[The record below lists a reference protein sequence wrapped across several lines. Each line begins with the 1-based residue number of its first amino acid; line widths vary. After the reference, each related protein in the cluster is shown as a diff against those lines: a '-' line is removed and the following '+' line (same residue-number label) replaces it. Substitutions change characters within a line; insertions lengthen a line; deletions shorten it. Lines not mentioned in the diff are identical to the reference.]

1 MHSSPEDPG
10 PNDPSPTARERLH
23 EVIFEA
29 DTKSGRIFDIL
40 LLWGIVASTGVV
52 MLESVESVRAE
63 FGPLLTRAEWAFTGL
78 FTVEYL
84 LRLLAVR
91 RPLRYARSFFGV
103 IDLLSILPTWLT
115 LVIPGTQPLMA
126 VRAIRLLRVFRVLKL
141 GNFVAQGDLLMEA
154 LRASRVKILVFLFAV
169 LNLTV
174 VLGAVMYLVEGPVNG
189 FTSIPMGMY
198 WAIVTLTTVGYGDIT
213 PASDL
218 GRLISSVVMVIG
230 YGVIAIPTGIVSV
243 EIARAMRPAVSTQA
257 CLSCSL
263 SGHDA
268 DAVHCKHCGT
278 RL

>member
-1 MHSSPEDPG
+1 MHPSPD
-10 PNDPSPTARERLH
+10 DPSPDNAGPTARERLH

-29 DTKSGRIFDIL
+29 DTTSGRIFDIL

-63 FGPLLTRAEWAFTGL
+63 LGPLLTRAEWVFTGL

-115 LVIPGTQPLMA
+115 LLIPGTQPLMA

-174 VLGAVMYLVEGPVNG
+174 VLGAVMYLVEGPANG

-198 WAIVTLTTVGYGDIT
+198 WAIVTMTTVGYGDIT

-243 EIARAMRPAVSTQA
+243 EIARAMRPGVSTQA